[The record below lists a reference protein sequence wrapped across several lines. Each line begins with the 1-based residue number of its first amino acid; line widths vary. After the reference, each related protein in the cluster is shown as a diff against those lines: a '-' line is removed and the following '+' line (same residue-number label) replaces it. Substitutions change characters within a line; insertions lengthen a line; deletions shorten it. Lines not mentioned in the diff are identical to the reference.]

1 MYPRSVSTL
10 AVIIAAATGTTAAN
24 AAVRVGGA
32 AQIERNVAG
41 SLSLG
46 QTWNKKIVG
55 DDVYQDEII
64 RTEAQSKGQFILIDA
79 TKIELGPVATMKID
93 STVFNP
99 NGSVQALTASAE
111 VGAMRWTSGTSMAN
125 AYRINTPH
133 VNITVRGTTFDVLV
147 EPQRTWVILE
157 AGEIE
162 VCSVDAP
169 RRCKTLSRRGDT
181 LLATSGALVGP
192 SRGAPSDFGTQ
203 CLSAGPPC
211 VIPANLNQPPP
222 PSSRGGHKRADRT
235 PSPGPTRH
243 GTSVAANTPPRA
255 TYQQPAGTYQPLLP
269 RRVGPP
275 VRIGRPV
282 YGGPPLRGG
291 PPVGKGPASG
301 YGRVI
306 GTSPVFGIGRM
317 LGGRRGG
324 FGGGYAGARG
334 RG

>member
-1 MYPRSVSTL
+1 MYPVRWVSTL
-10 AVIIAAATGTTAAN
+10 AVIIAAATGTTGAN

-55 DDVYQDEII
+55 DDVYQDELI

-147 EPQRTWVILE
+147 EPQ
-157 AGEIE
+157 
-162 VCSVDAP
+162 
-169 RRCKTLSRRGDT
+169 
-181 LLATSGALVGP
+181 
-192 SRGAPSDFGTQ
+192 
-203 CLSAGPPC
+203 
-211 VIPANLNQPPP
+211 
-222 PSSRGGHKRADRT
+222 
-235 PSPGPTRH
+235 
-243 GTSVAANTPPRA
+243 
-255 TYQQPAGTYQPLLP
+255 
-269 RRVGPP
+269 
-275 VRIGRPV
+275 
-282 YGGPPLRGG
+282 
-291 PPVGKGPASG
+291 
-301 YGRVI
+301 
-306 GTSPVFGIGRM
+306 
-317 LGGRRGG
+317 
-324 FGGGYAGARG
+324 
-334 RG
+334 